1 MKNIL
6 FTLVLWL
13 FTFNASAQ
21 QSWQVVGEAGFP
33 NEEVSQLTMKLDNNG
48 VPYVA
53 YVKFD
58 GIGLKISVMKFENEV
73 WQYVGNE
80 GFSEYIGG
88 LSYLSLAIDSNNI
101 PYVAY
106 RNLDGSSKIT
116 VMKFENNNWQVVGD
130 AEFSLGATAYI
141 SLALDNNDVPYVSF
155 RDGANAG
162 KATVMKFENNN
173 WQTVGEAGFSA
184 GEIIQTS
191 LIFDANNILYIAFSD
206 GTNAGK
212 ATVMKFENNNWQTL
226 GEAGF
231 SIGSIYRSSL
241 AVNSNNILYMTYSD
255 NGNFSEI
262 SVLKFENN
270 NWEYVGSI
278 GISQGSSYSPSLRFD
293 NNDIPYVAY
302 GKVENYEISV
312 VKFENNNWQNVG
324 SLNYNGWESVSLGIS
339 DNGMLFLALKEI
351 SSPYGATVLKYDST
365 MSINTHT
372 HSNILFYPNPA
383 NDFVNIDNISD
394 NATIKVF
401 DIMGKLIYST
411 RANRQITINTAEL
424 SNGIYL
430 VQIITDNQQKTIKKL
445 IIQ

>member
-13 FTFNASAQ
+13 FTFTASAQ
-21 QSWQVVGEAGFP
+21 SWEVVGETGFP
-33 NEEVSQLTMKLDNNG
+33 GEEVSRLNMVLDNNG

-58 GIGLKISVMKFENEV
+58 GIGVKISVMKFENEV

-80 GFSEYIGG
+80 GFSEY
-88 LSYLSLAIDSNNI
+88 LATLDLALAIDSNNM
-101 PYVAY
+101 PYIAY
-106 RNLDGSSKIT
+106 KNLDGSNKIT
-116 VMKFENNNWQVVGD
+116 VMKFENNNWQTVGE
-130 AEFSLGATAYI
+130 AEFSLGAVAYI
-141 SLALDNNDVPYVSF
+141 SLAINSNDVPYVLF
-155 RDGANAG
+155 RDGANGGEATVMKFENNNWQFVGEAGFSTGEISQTSLIFDANNTPYVVFSDGANAG

-173 WQTVGEAGFSA
+173 WQVVGE
-184 GEIIQTS
+184 
-191 LIFDANNILYIAFSD
+191 
-206 GTNAGK
+206 
-212 ATVMKFENNNWQTL
+212 V
-226 GEAGF
+226 GF
-231 SIGSIYRSSL
+231 SIGYIYHSSL
-241 AVNSNNILYMTYSD
+241 AVNSNILYITYSGFGSSL
-255 NGNFSEI
+255 NEI

-270 NWEYVGSI
+270 NWEYVGSM
-278 GISQGSSYSPSLRFD
+278 GISQGSAYSPSLRFD
-293 NNDIPYVAY
+293 NNDILYLAY
-302 GKVENYEISV
+302 GKVENNEISV
-312 VKFENNNWQNVG
+312 VKFENNNWQSVG
-324 SLNYNGWESVSLGIS
+324 TLNSIGSQVSLDIS
-339 DNGMLFLALKEI
+339 NNGVLYVAFRDFTNN
-351 SSPYGATVLKYDST
+351 YGATVLKYDST